1 MTTLAPDGI
10 LLGFS
15 RALRAAGLP
24 VTADRE
30 STYLLA
36 VATVGMSDR
45 AATYWAG
52 RATLCSGPEDIE
64 RYDQVFTGWFG
75 GEERGLTSVPPER
88 TRPQVWLDSDEGA
101 AGRPTGDPDDEVLK
115 VAASAVEVLRH
126 RDVTTL
132 TAAEKQLLAATIDT
146 LRPRAPLRR
155 GTRRLPSRRG
165 EVDPHRTLRAQ
176 LKHLG
181 EPTDL
186 AWRRRYTRPRRVVM
200 LIDVSGSMSPYADV
214 LLRVAHRY
222 LRSGAPAEVF
232 TVGTRLTRVTRALRQ
247 RDPDRALHDAGQAV
261 PDWSGGT
268 RLGET
273 LGAFITRWGRRGV
286 ARGAVV
292 VVCSDGWERGDAST
306 LGEQMRHLAQLAHRV
321 VWLNPHRGKA
331 GYQPIQQGIVAALP
345 YVDHFVAGHSLGAY
359 LELLE
364 VLARA

>member
-1 MTTLAPDGI
+1 MSRTTRRGRVCRRRQARSVGSPRCLSWARRVRCG
-10 LLGFS
+10 
-15 RALRAAGLP
+15 
-24 VTADRE
+24 

-155 GTRRLPSRRG
+155 GTRRLPSRVPPDQSGTACPASCSAR
-165 EVDPHRTLRAQ
+165 
-176 LKHLG
+176 
-181 EPTDL
+181 
-186 AWRRRYTRPRRVVM
+186 
-200 LIDVSGSMSPYADV
+200 SGS
-214 LLRVAHRY
+214 R
-222 LRSGAPAEVF
+222 
-232 TVGTRLTRVTRALRQ
+232 
-247 RDPDRALHDAGQAV
+247 
-261 PDWSGGT
+261 
-268 RLGET
+268 
-273 LGAFITRWGRRGV
+273 
-286 ARGAVV
+286 
-292 VVCSDGWERGDAST
+292 
-306 LGEQMRHLAQLAHRV
+306 
-321 VWLNPHRGKA
+321 
-331 GYQPIQQGIVAALP
+331 
-345 YVDHFVAGHSLGAY
+345 
-359 LELLE
+359 
-364 VLARA
+364 